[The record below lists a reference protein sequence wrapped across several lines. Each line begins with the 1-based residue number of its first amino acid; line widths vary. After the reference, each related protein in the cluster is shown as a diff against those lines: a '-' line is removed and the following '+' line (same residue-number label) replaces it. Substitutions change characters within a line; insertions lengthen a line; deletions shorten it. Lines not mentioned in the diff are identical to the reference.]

1 MKSIKFILFFL
12 FIVSYLFFSSDIKSD
27 SKEDLDKKVETILK
41 KRIENYEK
49 NNPVFCQ
56 KGGMMRRGEHLFY
69 LRTNDE
75 WTGFSTFKLGYGY
88 AVTDYFNIAI
98 EGGASPIPHVY
109 IGALLLHFKIFET
122 QNKFFFIGARFRF
135 GYRYQDSNFNVPEW
149 EPIVGKNYLQLKK
162 HTFYI
167 IPDFTVSFRFGPYRR
182 FAIYYTIFP
191 RFDIDLEGGPTYIF
205 ISPIM
210 AGFEVRF
217 GYKMEWSFAI
227 EGGYTFPLPWD
238 SVPAGKW
245 VNFPSLA
252 NFGFYYRFGDKF
264 YSKKNIEKMKE
275 EIRKELSNS
284 LE

>member
-1 MKSIKFILFFL
+1 MSKKYFIIITILFIAF
-12 FIVSYLFFSSDIKSD
+12 YLFSDNSSNNISN
-27 SKEDLDKKVETILK
+27 EEIEKKVEKILK
-41 KRIENYEK
+41 EKIKDYET

-56 KGGMMRRGEHLFY
+56 KGGMMRTGEHSFY

-75 WTGFSTFKLGYGY
+75 WTGFSTFKLGYRY

-122 QNKFFFIGARFRF
+122 KNKFFFLGARFRF
-135 GYRYQDSNFNVPEW
+135 GYRYQDSNFNTPEW
-149 EPIVGKNYLQLKK
+149 EPVVGKNYLQLKK

-167 IPDFTVSFRFGPYRR
+167 IPDITASFRFGPYRR
-182 FAIYYTIFP
+182 FALYYTVFP

-205 ISPIM
+205 ISPVM

-227 EGGYTFPLPWD
+227 EGGYTFPVPWD

-275 EIRKELSNS
+275 EIRKEISP
-284 LE
+284 